1 MKPRGTF
8 GLCCFNIAQL
18 MTHSTLQKRLF
29 TLQLCYKPLGILQRI
44 TKTQKVRRSRHDRL
58 PEINILLLPQ

>member
-18 MTHSTLQKRLF
+18 MTHSTLEKLPF
-29 TLQLCYKPLGILQRI
+29 TLRLCCKPLGILQRI

-58 PEINILLLPQ
+58 PEINVLLLPQ